1 MTEPERIHWWVV
13 LMQGAVSLHD
23 RGYRRLAYD
32 LRSVAM
38 SAFSKPESWSQ
49 RTGEQ
54 R

>member
-1 MTEPERIHWWVV
+1 MSEPERIHWWVV
-13 LMQGAVSLHD
+13 LMQGAVVLYG
-23 RGYRRLAYD
+23 RGYEQLACD
-32 LRSVAM
+32 LRSIAM